1 MGESRRS
8 WKSKVEASF
17 DKRAPRILKEEGCE
31 ASFGPQESFIHLAS
45 DIFAAGGPWKMTMDQ
60 ILNEIKRC
68 QDIWKTFEGDC
79 LSLEANIR
87 ASEQDLAKFK
97 EEYELLSQNLLEA
110 ENEAKAQEGSFQ
122 KMLQLGKK
130 DSTQLM
136 QEKQALE
143 YELKQLHAAQEEIL
157 KMPAALPNKE
167 MVFKGHVEKEK
178 MDSFPEMLTFVP
190 QIRYPVLGG
199 SALITFE
206 DPEVARRV
214 IQMGQHC
221 IQLDEWSYV
230 HVKAEAM
237 TLLLPSFLK
246 ISLKQSSQQ
255 VLLSGLSAFSVPK
268 DQLYDKLALFFS
280 KRKNQ
285 GGEVDHWEQ
294 LTNSDN
300 IVLTFVDDGVAQR
313 IVEKGLF
320 QVPLGKVTHQ
330 IKASHCL
337 HGEIADLQLH
347 PSFCAR
353 TVLLT
358 EIPDVLGREL
368 MCEALEI
375 HFQKQSKGG
384 GEVETA
390 VYIPAGHYA
399 VAVFEEED

>member
-1 MGESRRS
+1 MERKCHLFRYGDLHSS
-8 WKSKVEASF
+8 
-17 DKRAPRILKEEGCE
+17 L
-31 ASFGPQESFIHLAS
+31 QE
-45 DIFAAGGPWKMTMDQ
+45 
-60 ILNEIKRC
+60 
-68 QDIWKTFEGDC
+68 
-79 LSLEANIR
+79 
-87 ASEQDLAKFK
+87 
-97 EEYELLSQNLLEA
+97 
-110 ENEAKAQEGSFQ
+110 
-122 KMLQLGKK
+122 MLQLEKK
-130 DSTQLM
+130 DSNQLM

-143 YELKQLHAAQEEIL
+143 NELNYLEQLNAVQEKIL
-157 KMPAALPNKE
+157 KVPAALPDRE
-167 MVFKGHVEKEK
+167 MVFKGHVEEGE
-178 MDSFPEMLTFVP
+178 MENLPEMLTFLP

-206 DPEVARRV
+206 DPEVARRI
-214 IQMGQHC
+214 IQIRQHC
-221 IQLDEWSYV
+221 IQLDEWSYIY
-230 HVKAEAM
+230 VKAEAI

-246 ISLKQSSQQ
+246 EMSLKQSSQQ
-255 VLLSGLSAFSVPK
+255 VLLSGLSAFSLPK
-268 DQLYDKLALFFS
+268 DQLYDKLVLFFS

-285 GGEVDHWEQ
+285 GGEVDRLEQ
-294 LTNSDN
+294 LPNSDDV
-300 IVLTFVDDGVAQR
+300 VLTFVDDGVAQQ

-320 QVPLGKVTHQ
+320 QVLLGKEIHQ

-347 PSFCAR
+347 PSVCAR

-399 VAVFEEED
+399 VAIFEEED